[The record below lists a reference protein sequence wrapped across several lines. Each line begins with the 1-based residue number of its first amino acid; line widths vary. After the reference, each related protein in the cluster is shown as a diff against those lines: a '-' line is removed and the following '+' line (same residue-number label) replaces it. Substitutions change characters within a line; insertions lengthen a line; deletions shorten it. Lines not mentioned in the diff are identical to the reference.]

1 MHRSNRD
8 SACGWLLVAALAAP
22 VAAHAEQVVD
32 VRDGAAVEALVSL
45 REPTRVRI
53 EGAAIREVFG
63 NLQSTS
69 CGGNAPTAGLPTQQ
83 APTNSSAE
91 VLVECDLG
99 KGEIYLR
106 PVGVP
111 DKPINLFVSSPQA
124 TYTLLL
130 RPVDRPADTIVLRDR
145 TVPAASEAA
154 NLVRGV
160 AANPIRR
167 LKGLLVAMASGQL
180 PPDIRAEPV
189 NRDVPLWAQ
198 VRFTFLERFEGR
210 GLVGEH
216 YALTNLGSEVI
227 VLAEQEF
234 DREAGQVA
242 GVAIEHHNLRP
253 GERTN
258 VYVLRFGDRP

>member
-1 MHRSNRD
+1 ML
-8 SACGWLLVAALAAP
+8 AGGLLVLLAP
-22 VAAHAEQVVD
+22 LAAHAEQIVE

-63 NLQSTS
+63 NLQSGN
-69 CGGNAPTAGLPTQQ
+69 CGATPAVGAGPGTNA
-83 APTNSSAE
+83 APAE
-91 VLVECDLG
+91 ILVECDLD

-111 DKPINLFVSSPQA
+111 DKPINLFVSSPHA

-130 RPVDRPADTIVLRDR
+130 RPVDRPADTLVLRDR
-145 TVPAASEAA
+145 TLPATEPAAAVLGA
-154 NLVRGV
+154 

-167 LKGLLVAMASGQL
+167 LKGLLVAMASGQA
-180 PPDIRAEPV
+180 PPDIRTEAV
-189 NRDVPLWAQ
+189 DRDVPLWAQ
-198 VRFTFLERFEGR
+198 VRFTFQRRFEGR
-210 GLVGEH
+210 GLIGEH
-216 YALTNLGSEVI
+216 YVLHNLGSDVM

-234 DREAGQVA
+234 HREGGNVA

-253 GERTN
+253 GDRTN
-258 VYVLRFGDRP
+258 VYVLRFGARP

>member
-1 MHRSNRD
+1 MRRSNPD
-8 SACGWLLVAALAAP
+8 AFLCWLLMAGLLAPLAAY
-22 VAAHAEQVVD
+22 AAQVVD

-53 EGAAIREVFG
+53 EDASIREVFG

-69 CGGNAPTAGLPTQQ
+69 CGGNAPTTGMSSTPPPAGG
-83 APTNSSAE
+83 AE
-91 VLVECDLG
+91 VLVECDLE

-106 PVGVP
+106 PIGLP

-145 TVPAASEAA
+145 SLPVAEEAA
-154 NLVRGV
+154 NVVRG
-160 AANPIRR
+160 ASANPIRR

-180 PPDIRAEPV
+180 PPDIHAAPV

-198 VRFTFLERFEGR
+198 VRFTLLQQFEGR
-210 GLVGEH
+210 GLIGEH
-216 YALTNLGSEVI
+216 YALHNLGTEVI

-234 DREAGQVA
+234 DREGGQVA

-258 VYVLRFGDRP
+258 VYVLRFGDMP

>member
-1 MHRSNRD
+1 MRRSNRD
-8 SACGWLLVAALAAP
+8 SVPGGLLIAALFAP
-22 VAAHAEQVVD
+22 LAAHAEQIVD
-32 VRDGAAVEALVSL
+32 VRDGASVEALVSL

-53 EGAAIREVFG
+53 EGALIREVFG
-63 NLQSTS
+63 NLQSTN
-69 CGGNAPTAGLPTQQ
+69 CGGSAPTAGMPSP
-83 APTNSSAE
+83 AGSGAE
-91 VLVECDLG
+91 VLVECDLE

-106 PVGVP
+106 PVGLP

-130 RPVDRPADTIVLRDR
+130 RPIDRPADTIVLRDR
-145 TVPAASEAA
+145 TPVANEAASV
-154 NLVRGV
+154 VRG
-160 AANPIRR
+160 ASANPIRR
-167 LKGLLVAMASGQL
+167 LKGLLVAMASGLL
-180 PPDIRAEPV
+180 PPDIHAEPV

-198 VRFTFLERFEGR
+198 VRFTFLQRFEGR

-216 YALTNLGSEVI
+216 YALQNLGSEVI

-258 VYVLRFGDRP
+258 VYVLRFGDGP